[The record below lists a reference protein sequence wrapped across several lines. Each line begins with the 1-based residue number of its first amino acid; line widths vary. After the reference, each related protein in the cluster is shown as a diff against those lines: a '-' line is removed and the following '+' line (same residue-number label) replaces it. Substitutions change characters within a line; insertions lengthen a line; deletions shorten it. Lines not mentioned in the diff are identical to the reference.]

1 MQRAAFF
8 NEEQRPNQGKGLS
21 GAKHTA
27 GETEAERRGHSPDMH
42 DHSTHARP
50 ATGPSDKK
58 AFRFLFISS
67 KETSGTRYTKGSDLR
82 RSL

>member
-8 NEEQRPNQGKGLS
+8 NEEQQPSQGKGLLE
-21 GAKHTA
+21 AKHTA
-27 GETEAERRGHSPDMH
+27 GETGAERRGHFPDMH
-42 DHSTHARP
+42 DHHTHARP

-58 AFRFLFISS
+58 AFRFLFICS
-67 KETSGTRYTKGSDLR
+67 KETSGTRYAKGSGQR

>member
-8 NEEQRPNQGKGLS
+8 NEEQRPNQGKGLL

-27 GETEAERRGHSPDMH
+27 GETGAERQDNSPDIH
-42 DHSTHARP
+42 DHHTHARP

-58 AFRFLFISS
+58 ALRFLFICS
-67 KETSGTRYTKGSDLR
+67 KETPGTRYTKGSDQR

>member
-8 NEEQRPNQGKGLS
+8 NEEQQPSQGKGLS
-21 GAKHTA
+21 EAKHTA
-27 GETEAERRGHSPDMH
+27 GETGAEHQDNSPDMH

-67 KETSGTRYTKGSDLR
+67 KETSGTRHAKGSDQR

>member
-8 NEEQRPNQGKGLS
+8 NEEQQPNQGKGLL

-27 GETEAERRGHSPDMH
+27 GEMGAERRGHSPDMH
-42 DHSTHARP
+42 DHHTHARP

-58 AFRFLFISS
+58 ALRFLFIYS